1 MALEKFKY
9 PSVYHYYDGARRDR
23 ACSYYTMYYVTAPV
37 ERSKMM
43 FNYVEHFNG
52 FDYTSHTSENTAL
65 EIPLMSFANGVV
77 FKWKSYLSNNTSTN
91 VSITGPIVVYDKD
104 GTEITNDFNYAFKG
118 NTSREYLT
126 INPFKID
133 GIDVDNIKFDFV
145 PYRLQYSVPS
155 KADAIY
161 VFNAF
166 FRKFNED
173 LNVQPLSGLVDSTD
187 VGKFWDSNSAYQI
200 TSDASFN
207 AFFDAVVNHGDGTP
221 ITPILP
227 SEDTS
232 HTGGG
237 DESNPNYDPF
247 SDPINSPNVPTIS
260 SLDTGFISAYNP
272 TKVQLQQVAS
282 VMWTDNFIEE
292 LKKIWNSPIEGI
304 ISLHMVPFAP
314 PTYGYANCK
323 IGNYNTQ
330 ISMKAIF
337 SQYIKLQGGNIHVDE
352 RWCSAL
358 DYSPYTRAFIHIPF
372 VGIQPVN
379 IDDVM
384 NKTVTL
390 EYIVDVLTGSGV
402 AFLKCNDA
410 VLHTYPCNMSMK
422 IPFTMSDHQL
432 LYQSLTSMA
441 GNVAKALA
449 AGGNSPSAN
458 AGALNSAMNVVLT
471 KHSTVSKSGT
481 ISSTYGMLDNFT
493 AYIILHRPIQSLASD
508 FGHFKGYPCN
518 ITYTLSSLSG
528 YTEVEYAHLE
538 GVTATDAEK
547 EEIQNLLSQGVIL

>member
-1 MALEKFKY
+1 MAIDSITY
-9 PSVYHYYDGARRDR
+9 PTIAKWYNSERREVVP
-23 ACSYYTMYYVTAPV
+23 YYTDTRGTKNEGHVSGT
-37 ERSKMM
+37 S
-43 FNYVEHFNG
+43 FNQFTIDSSDATQANPKTLTLFTY
-52 FDYTSHTSENTAL
+52 
-65 EIPLMSFANGVV
+65 ANGVSV
-77 FKWKSYLSNNTSTN
+77 KMNYWRNGDNISGQIGLFNKDGNVINLNNVGRNLITWSTFTLYKSTKYNNTYDNYTFYYSPAAYDYGGSATQTHPRYYIYKGWLVN
-91 VSITGPIVVYDKD
+91 LKDNASPYAPPDIMGVNEVYDRANL
-104 GTEITNDFNYAFKG
+104 GTYYNIAAIAST
-118 NTSREYLT
+118 EYDSDLT
-126 INPFKID
+126 ALKNAINN
-133 GIDVDNIKFDFV
+133 G
-145 PYRLQYSVPS
+145 
-155 KADAIY
+155 
-161 VFNAF
+161 
-166 FRKFNED
+166 
-173 LNVQPLSGLVDSTD
+173 
-187 VGKFWDSNSAYQI
+187 
-200 TSDASFN
+200 
-207 AFFDAVVNHGDGTP
+207 GDGTP

-232 HTGGG
+232 GTGGG
-237 DESNPNYDPF
+237 DSGNPNYDPF
-247 SDPINSPNVPTIS
+247 SDPINSPNVPSVS

-272 TKVQLQQVAS
+272 TKAQLQEVAG

-304 ISLHMVPFAP
+304 VSLHMLPFTP

-323 IGNYNTQ
+323 IGNYNTG

-337 SQYIKLQGGNIHVDE
+337 SQYIKLQGGSMHVDE

-384 NKTVTL
+384 NKTIAL
-390 EYIVDVLTGSGV
+390 EYVVDVLTGSGV
-402 AFLKCNDA
+402 AFLKCEDA
-410 VLHTYPCNMSMK
+410 VLHTYPCNMAMK

-432 LYQSLTSMA
+432 LYQSLSNFAVST
-441 GNVAKALA
+441 GKAVA
-449 AGGNSPSAN
+449 AGGNSPSAT
-458 AGALNSAMNVVLT
+458 AGAISSALNVVT
-471 KHSTVSKSGT
+471 SKHSTVQKSGV

-493 AYIILHRPIQSLASD
+493 AYIILHRPIQSLASN

-547 EEIQNLLSQGVIL
+547 EEIQSLLSQGVIL

>member
-1 MALEKFKY
+1 MALTY
-9 PSVYHYYDGARRDR
+9 PKGYVWYNSERRENMGMVDDARMNPYSYHFYD
-23 ACSYYTMYYVTAPV
+23 T
-37 ERSKMM
+37 
-43 FNYVEHFNG
+43 NHFILNLTG
-52 FDYTSHTSENTAL
+52 YDNVNNQKETTIFTY
-65 EIPLMSFANGVV
+65 ANGVRYV
-77 FKWKSYLSNNTSTN
+77 VSMYYTESSDTYNIQCQGKYIDSDGNVINNLSIPRFTLYAPKQYYSSVSSLDIWYASSLSTYTSNNSEVTRPAGAFIYRLSTASPYDPP
-91 VSITGPIVVYDKD
+91 SITNNTVSR
-104 GTEITNDFNYAFKG
+104 TEFRNYYG
-118 NTSREYLT
+118 MYYTS
-126 INPFKID
+126 NPFGSNLDDFID
-133 GIDVDNIKFDFV
+133 GI
-145 PYRLQYSVPS
+145 
-155 KADAIY
+155 
-161 VFNAF
+161 
-166 FRKFNED
+166 E
-173 LNVQPLSGLVDSTD
+173 G
-187 VGKFWDSNSAYQI
+187 
-200 TSDASFN
+200 
-207 AFFDAVVNHGDGTP
+207 HGDGTP

-227 SEDTS
+227 SDDTS

-237 DESNPNYDPF
+237 DSGNPNYDPF
-247 SDPINSPNVPTIS
+247 SDPINSPNVPSVS

-272 TKVQLQQVAS
+272 TKAQLQEVAS
-282 VMWTDNFIEE
+282 VMWSDNFIQE

-304 ISLHMVPFAP
+304 VSLHMLPFVP

-323 IGNYNTQ
+323 IGNYNTG

-337 SQYIKLQGGNIHVDE
+337 SQYIKLQGGSIHVDE

-390 EYIVDVLTGSGV
+390 EYVVDVLTGSGV
-402 AFLKCNDA
+402 AFLNCGGS
-410 VLHTYPCNMSMK
+410 VLHTYPCNMAMK

-432 LYQSLTSMA
+432 LYQSLSNFA
-441 GNVAKALA
+441 VATGKAVA
-449 AGGNSPSAN
+449 AGGSSPSAT
-458 AGALNSAMNVVLT
+458 AGAISSALNVVT
-471 KHSTVSKSGT
+471 SKHSTVQKSGV

-508 FGHFKGYPCN
+508 FAHFKGYPCN

-547 EEIQNLLSQGVIL
+547 EEIQSLLSQGVIL